1 MVTVNGSIK
10 AWEKCDVDLCV
21 YSIHPSDNF
30 IRFAIKKI
38 LGIFSTG
45 LQQNWF
51 EIVTVNDQCMEW
63 SWTVRAD
70 WTLHNSFLCCKLP
83 RNSSLHEAYIIYTCM
98 DQTVDKH
105 SKEYI
110 WWVKAIQFTISIL
123 KFAKYYGGNILRILL
138 NIASSHPFLIP
149 SISDQEPRN
158 SLDSY
163 SYSQGLGQKFTSQS
177 YSRFKPT

>member
-10 AWEKCDVDLCV
+10 AWEKCDVDLCL

-30 IRFAIKKI
+30 IRFAIKTI

-51 EIVTVNDQCMEW
+51 EIVTVNDQCMQW

-83 RNSSLHEAYIIYTCM
+83 RNSSLHEAYTLHMHGSDGWQTFQRIYLMSKSYSIHYFCSKVCKILWR
-98 DQTVDKH
+98 QHFENIAEH
-105 SKEYI
+105 SFKPP
-110 WWVKAIQFTISIL
+110 ISYPINFWPRTK
-123 KFAKYYGGNILRILL
+123 KFSWLILL
-138 NIASSHPFLIP
+138 LTRSRAKIY
-149 SISDQEPRN
+149 ISK
-158 SLDSY
+158 L
-163 SYSQGLGQKFTSQS
+163 
-177 YSRFKPT
+177 